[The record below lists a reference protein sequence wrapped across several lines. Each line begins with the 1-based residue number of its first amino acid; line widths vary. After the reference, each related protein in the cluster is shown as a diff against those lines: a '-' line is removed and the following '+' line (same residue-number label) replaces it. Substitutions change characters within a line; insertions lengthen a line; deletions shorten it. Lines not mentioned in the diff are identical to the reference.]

1 MSYSLGFCSSFSF
14 RGHITSSFVILTIIE
29 IITNSCWRK
38 SSNEWL
44 PEKKAL
50 DVLRSLGSPGKRI
63 PGLWRIELQTCQSD
77 NINGLWLVCWNVQLS
92 FTCSW
97 TISPCCKDS
106 FLTERLRLY
115 VYTPVLP
122 LKLGNRQMC
131 GLSSHKWQCWKQDTR
146 IKTWLLV
153 KNTCNRWFSPAVADS
168 CLPLRHIQASCL
180 SMFSF

>member
-1 MSYSLGFCSSFSF
+1 MLQSQESAISPMRYYDVCAMFDHSLVLILQLILNRKKLEMKKFCVLQFGFFSSFSF

-38 SSNEWL
+38 SLNEWL

-63 PGLWRIELQTCQSD
+63 PELWHIELQICQSD
-77 NINGLWLVCWNVQLS
+77 NVNGLWLVCWNVQLS

-115 VYTPVLP
+115 VYTPCFTFET
-122 LKLGNRQMC
+122 RQQANVW
-131 GLSSHKWQCWKQDTR
+131 S
-146 IKTWLLV
+146 V
-153 KNTCNRWFSPAVADS
+153 FS
-168 CLPLRHIQASCL
+168 
-180 SMFSF
+180 